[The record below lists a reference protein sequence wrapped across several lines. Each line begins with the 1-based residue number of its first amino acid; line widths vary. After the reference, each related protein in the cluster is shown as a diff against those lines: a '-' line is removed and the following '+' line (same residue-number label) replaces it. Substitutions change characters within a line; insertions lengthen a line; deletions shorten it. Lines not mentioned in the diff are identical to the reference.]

1 MNEDKF
7 LWRLFIHWL
16 KTYQL
21 GTYYV
26 PAAVLGALLPV
37 LMGATDNEAGEDIHV
52 GWPEGKGSYP
62 APPPEGGHGE
72 ISGQASWWKQFRSWN
87 LKNKRWSGEKL
98 GWNWGERGVFRPRY
112 SLYERE
118 RKRLCQESDKKSVWP
133 MQRKGVRSALMKGK
147 SVAIL
152 RVRTNIHTDAAQMLG
167 TLMNVTCPFLRGA

>member
-62 APPPEGGHGE
+62 APPQRGDMGKYQGRLPGGSNLE
-72 ISGQASWWKQFRSWN
+72 AETWRTRDGQARS
-87 LKNKRWSGEKL
+87 
-98 GWNWGERGVFRPRY
+98 
-112 SLYERE
+112 
-118 RKRLCQESDKKSVWP
+118 
-133 MQRKGVRSALMKGK
+133 
-147 SVAIL
+147 
-152 RVRTNIHTDAAQMLG
+152 
-167 TLMNVTCPFLRGA
+167 